1 MPRVIVTRTAQR
13 DLERLRKFLHD
24 KNPQASKRAAQAIK
38 DGIKK
43 IAAQPEGCRPITDM
57 PYHRELVIDF
67 GNRGYV
73 ARYYYQPGGDVLI
86 LRIKHQ
92 LEDDLPQTPQ

>member
-1 MPRVIVTRTAQR
+1 MSRVILTRAAQR

-24 KNPQASKRAAQAIK
+24 KNPQASRRAAQAIK

-43 IAAQPEGCRPITDM
+43 IALQPEGHRPVPDM

-67 GNRGYV
+67 GSRGYI
-73 ARYYYQPGGDVLI
+73 ARYYYQPGGDILI

-92 LEDDLPQTPQ
+92 LEDDLPDIP